1 MNSIKLNTQS
11 QEPNIK
17 IIFLENYKKQI
28 NNTEKRSVNLYF
40 FETIKSKKTL
50 LKLKMKSKK
59 NINNTA
65 NMSMIFTKDTMNNN
79 KKNLNNK
86 NNKLSNWE
94 SKLKNFTKSKNKE
107 KNYLNNNKL
116 KYQLVI
122 KVPFK
127 KSIKFKRQMKSLLK
141 KLKFNLTNLSLE
153 TAHKRKINFSNLDPH
168 H

>member
-1 MNSIKLNTQS
+1 MKHFLFQSVQINQNLSQRLLTMNSIKLNTQS

-86 NNKLSNWE
+86 NNKLSN
-94 SKLKNFTKSKNKE
+94 
-107 KNYLNNNKL
+107 
-116 KYQLVI
+116 
-122 KVPFK
+122 
-127 KSIKFKRQMKSLLK
+127 
-141 KLKFNLTNLSLE
+141 
-153 TAHKRKINFSNLDPH
+153 
-168 H
+168 